1 MNEAEASFYKALGF
15 PMDGAPNDDL
25 TDQELRM
32 WVVELLI
39 ENVGSVKLADA
50 DALVRFIKTG
60 EV

>member
-1 MNEAEASFYKALGF
+1 MITANELNSMLGISIA
-15 PMDGAPNDDL
+15 GAPNDDL

-39 ENVGSVKLADA
+39 ENNGSVKLPEA

>member
-1 MNEAEASFYKALGF
+1 VITANELNSMLGLTIT
-15 PMDGAPNDDL
+15 GAPNDDI

-39 ENVGSVKLADA
+39 ENNGSVKLPDA

>member
-1 MNEAEASFYKALGF
+1 MNEAEASFYKALGISVA
-15 PMDGAPNDDL
+15 GVPNNDF

-39 ENVGSVKLADA
+39 ENNGSVKLPDA